1 MKLLLTIVTIVLG
14 ALALAVGS
22 LALGAALSAPSRG
35 KRLAQ
40 ALGIPR
46 PAVIAHRGASF
57 YAPES
62 TRPAYLLARE
72 MGADYLEL
80 DLQRS
85 RDGVLIVF
93 HDDDLSRTTNVAE
106 VFPGRERAPVG
117 DFTFEELERLDAGSW
132 FNRRF
137 PKRAR
142 QAFRDLRILRLEEV
156 LAIAEGEDRRPGLYI
171 ETKSAHRY
179 PAIERELIETL
190 VARGWIDRAADG
202 PPSRVIFQSFE
213 FASLARLQALAP
225 QVPRVFLIDE
235 TLIAREGWDL
245 LFKKAKAVASGIGTW
260 GLRHALSPRWNRA
273 AAPVR
278 YITTWPWYTGQA
290 HRAGLFV
297 HAWTVNDRWEL
308 LALHLFGVDG
318 FFTDRPDLALAVC
331 DRSPAPELDR
341 LWERIGY

>member
-1 MKLLLTIVTIVLG
+1 MKLLMTVVSAAV
-14 ALALAVGS
+14 ALAGLA

-40 ALGIPR
+40 ALRMPH
-46 PAVIAHRGASF
+46 PAVIAHRGASY

-62 TRPAYLLARE
+62 TLPAYLLARE

-80 DLQRS
+80 DLQRT

-93 HDDDLSRTTNVAE
+93 HDDDLSRTTDVAD
-106 VFPGRERAPVG
+106 VFPGREHAPVG
-117 DFTFEELERLDAGSW
+117 SFTFEELARLDAGSW

-142 QAFRDLRILRLEEV
+142 PAFRGLRILRLDEV
-156 LAIAEGEDRRPGLYI
+156 LALAEGKDPRPGLYI

-179 PAIERELIETL
+179 PGIEQQLIETL
-190 VARGWIDRAADG
+190 TVQGWIDRAAVG
-202 PPSRVIFQSFE
+202 PQARVVFQSFE
-213 FASLARLQALAP
+213 LDSLARLQALAP

-235 TLIAREGWDL
+235 TLVTREGWNSL
-245 LFKKAKAVASGIGTW
+245 LKKAQTVASGIGTW
-260 GLRHALSPRWNRA
+260 GLRHALSPHWDRA

-278 YITTWPWYTGQA
+278 YPTTWPWYTGGA
-290 HRAGLFV
+290 HRAGLVV
-297 HAWTVNDRWEL
+297 HAWTVNDRCEL
-308 LALHLFGVDG
+308 RVLRFFGVDG
-318 FFTDRPDLALAVC
+318 FFTDRPDLALAMGG
-331 DRSPAPELDR
+331 RGSALEPDR

>member
-1 MKLLLTIVTIVLG
+1 MKLLMALVSVSLAVAG
-14 ALALAVGS
+14 LALALGS
-22 LALGAALSAPSRG
+22 ALSAPSRG

-40 ALGIPR
+40 ALQMPH
-46 PAVIAHRGASF
+46 PAVIAHRGASY

-80 DLQRS
+80 DLQRT

-93 HDDDLSRTTNVAE
+93 HDDDLSRTTDVAE

-117 DFTFEELERLDAGSW
+117 SFTFEELARLDAGSW

-142 QAFRDLRILRLEEV
+142 AAFRGLRILRLDEV
-156 LAIAEGEDRRPGLYI
+156 LALAEGKDPRPGLYI
-171 ETKSAHRY
+171 ETKSAQLY
-179 PAIERELIETL
+179 PGIERQLIETL
-190 VARGWIDRAADG
+190 AAQGWLDRAAVG
-202 PPSRVIFQSFE
+202 PQARVILQSFE
-213 FASLARLQALAP
+213 LDSLARLQALAP

-235 TLIAREGWDL
+235 TLIAREGWTSL
-245 LFKKAKAVASGIGTW
+245 LKRAQAIASGIGTW
-260 GLRHALSPRWNRA
+260 GLRHALSSRWNRA

-278 YITTWPWYTGQA
+278 YLTTWPWYTGHA
-290 HRAGLFV
+290 HRVGLVV

-308 LALHLFGVDG
+308 RALRLFGVDG
-318 FFTDRPDLALAVC
+318 FFTDRPDVALAMC
-331 DRSPAPELDR
+331 GRGSPPEPDR